1 MKDVGRGELVG
12 MTSWRHS
19 NLAIFGAMLLSAFIS
34 LYASFVLSKDAV
46 ILAANPDAT
55 FSCDLNTAVS
65 CSTVAASWQ
74 AELFGF
80 PNAFLGLMTE
90 PVVITVAVAGLAS
103 VKFPRWFMFT
113 AQVVYLAGL
122 FFAYWLFHQSVF
134 SIGAM
139 CPYCLLIT
147 VGTTLVFFT
156 LLRYNIRENNLFL
169 PPKAQE
175 RVEMLSRLG
184 LDVVV
189 PVLMLAAVAF
199 IIVVKYGAFLF
210 G

>member
-1 MKDVGRGELVG
+1 MREVGRGAEVG

-19 NLAIFGAMLLSAFIS
+19 NVWIFGTMLVSALIS

-55 FSCDLNTAVS
+55 FTCDLSAVLS
-65 CSTVAASWQ
+65 CSTVANSWQ
-74 AELFGF
+74 AELLGF

-90 PVVITVAVAGLAS
+90 PVVITVAVAGLAG

-113 AQVVYLAGL
+113 AQLVYFAGL
-122 FFAYWLFHQSVF
+122 IFAYWLFYQSAFV
-134 SIGAM
+134 IGAM
-139 CPYCLLIT
+139 CPYCLVIT

-156 LLRYNIRENNLFL
+156 LLRYNIREDNLYL
-169 PPKAQE
+169 PRKGQE
-175 RVEMLSRLG
+175 RIELLSRVGVDL
-184 LDVVV
+184 VA
-189 PVLMLAAVAF
+189 PVLLLTAVAF
-199 IIVVKYGAFLF
+199 IIVVKYGGFLF